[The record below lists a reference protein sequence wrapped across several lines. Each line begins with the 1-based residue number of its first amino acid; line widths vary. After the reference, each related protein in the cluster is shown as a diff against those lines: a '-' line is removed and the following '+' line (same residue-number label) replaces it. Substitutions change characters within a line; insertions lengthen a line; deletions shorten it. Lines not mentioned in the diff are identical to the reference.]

1 MNYLV
6 LGDDERMNYVRASLA
21 DKKNEKLCIITPPNL
36 KLDSNFVWN
45 KILAFNDFVLVYGKM
60 DDETKR
66 MLSGYETHCLLS
78 DEIFTMGNAKLT
90 ALAAIDLLSKTDLAP
105 YDLKLLLIGFGRI
118 GSAFAR
124 YFTALGGKLDIA
136 TSSVRQ
142 AGAFADK
149 IVDMD
154 KIDFNGYDV
163 IVNTSPKLSD
173 VNFKSHKY
181 GALYID
187 LAGKD
192 VLPLAELSAS
202 GIDAKYYPA
211 MPAKFYPKS
220 AGKLICDFIFRE
232 GL

>member
-6 LGDDERMNYVRASLA
+6 LGDDERMNFVRNFFS
-21 DKKNEKLCIITPPNL
+21 DKTNDKLCIITPPNL
-36 KLDSNFVWN
+36 KLDSNYVWN
-45 KILAFNDFVLVYGKM
+45 KILTFSNFTLVYGKM

-66 MLSGYETHCLLS
+66 MLAGYDAYSLLQ
-78 DEIFTMGNAKLT
+78 DESFTMENAKLT
-90 ALAAIDLLSKTDLAP
+90 ALAAIDLLSKTNLAP
-105 YDLKLLLIGFGRI
+105 YDLNLLLIGFGRI
-118 GSAFAR
+118 GTAFAK

-142 AGAFADK
+142 AGAFANKVLPIND
-149 IVDMD
+149 INFD
-154 KIDFNGYDV
+154 GYDV
-163 IVNTSPKLSD
+163 IINTSPKLAA
-173 VNFKSHKY
+173 VNFTSHKH
-181 GALYID
+181 GAVYID

-192 VLPLAELSAS
+192 VLPLSELSAC

-220 AGKLICDFIFRE
+220 AGKLICDFVLRR